1 MATLEQCRTAVEGLA
16 ERMRASDGKAGLG
29 DRSLSCHVPD
39 LDVTFSGA
47 LRGGKLEN
55 VTTDPAD
62 KAQIRLTASSDD
74 LVALTSGEL
83 DVMKAWLGKRIKI
96 EASMI
101 DLIKLKSIF

>member
-1 MATLEQCRTAVEGLA
+1 MATLEQCQEAVEGLA

-39 LDVTFSGA
+39 LGVTFSGV
-47 LRGGKLEN
+47 LRGGELVD
-55 VTTDPAD
+55 VTTEPAD

-96 EASMI
+96 EASML
-101 DLIKLKSIF
+101 DLIKLKTIF